1 MLQLFLLSR
10 LISQQFSTTLQRSD
24 RPVIFAIS
32 MDQFIVSARKYRP
45 ATFDTVVGQEAVTST
60 LKNAIKSGHLAH
72 AFLFTGPR
80 GVGKTTCARILART
94 INCENRSED
103 VTACGQCLPCKTF
116 EEGHSMNIFE
126 LDAASNNSVDD
137 IRNLNLQVQIA
148 PQVGAKKVYIID
160 EVHMLSS
167 AAFNAF
173 LKTLEEPP
181 SYAIFILATT
191 EKHKLLPTILSRCQV
206 FDFRR
211 IGIGDISRHLASIA
225 VKEGIE
231 ADPQALHTIAQ
242 KADGGLRDALSIFD
256 QLVSFSGNRLTY
268 QDVLTNLNVLDHE
281 HYFRVTDALMRGDVP
296 SVLVEFNH
304 ILQQGFDGHL
314 FVTGLARH
322 FRDLLVSQDPRTL
335 PLLEVSEDL
344 TSRYGQQAQAAD
356 REMLIKGLD
365 KLSQCDAQYRNSKEP
380 RLLVELALIQLC
392 RLGTHTSTASSN
404 GSAGAEKK
412 SPDVSAPPRA
422 IASPPVPGP
431 GPGPVP
437 VPTATATAPSPT
449 PAPTPVA
456 SVAPPIDRNAYTPK
470 RRLVVGQVS
479 ISQPAAIAPSIKEA
493 VVEQIDE
500 EVEGPAAAA
509 TREVNPSLLIRAWG
523 EFAELKKKEG
533 RSSLYATLT
542 DREPKVAGI
551 GRVSFSIVNEVQE
564 NYLRNEKPE
573 LLGHLRRSL
582 GDPGLELEVVKEE
595 VKVRPR
601 YTVADRFNLM
611 AERNPALRVLR
622 DSVDLDLGV

>member
-1 MLQLFLLSR
+1 ME
-10 LISQQFSTTLQRSD
+10 QF
-24 RPVIFAIS
+24 V
-32 MDQFIVSARKYRP
+32 VSARKYRP

-60 LKNAIKSGHLAH
+60 LKNAIKTGHLAH

-94 INCENRSED
+94 INCENRTED

-191 EKHKLLPTILSRCQV
+191 EKHKILPTILSRCQV

-211 IGIGDISRHLASIA
+211 IQIADISGHLAAIA
-225 VKEGIE
+225 KKEGIAAE
-231 ADPQALHTIAQ
+231 PQALHTIAQ

-256 QLVSFSGNRLTY
+256 QLVSFSGKELTY
-268 QDVLTNLNVLDHE
+268 QDVVKNLNVLDHE
-281 HYFRVTDALMRGDVP
+281 HYFKVTDNLIGGDVAA
-296 SVLVEFNH
+296 VLVEYDH

-322 FRDLLVSQDPRTL
+322 LRDLLVAQDTRTL

-344 TSRYGQQAQAAD
+344 ITRYAHQAKRAH
-356 REMLIKGLD
+356 RELLIKGLD
-365 KLSQCDAQYRNSKEP
+365 KLALCDTQYRNSKEP
-380 RLLVELALIQLC
+380 RLLVELTLIQLC
-392 RLGTHTSTASSN
+392 GLGTNAPMAHDGN
-404 GSAGAEKK
+404 GSALEKK
-412 SPDVSAPPRA
+412 SPDVTVAPAPSAARPA
-422 IASPPVPGP
+422 PVPP
-431 GPGPVP
+431 
-437 VPTATATAPSPT
+437 
-449 PAPTPVA
+449 PAPKAMVEPAEPVHAHA
-456 SVAPPIDRNAYTPK
+456 SVIPSERLIPKPRPEVADKTAYVPK
-470 RRLVVGQVS
+470 RRLMVDQVR
-479 ISQPAAIAPSIKEA
+479 IHQPVTMALPVEEVA
-493 VVEQIDE
+493 VERTDE
-500 EVEGPAAAA
+500 EGDGPASAAGM
-509 TREVNPSLLIRAWG
+509 REVNPSLLIRAWE
-523 EFAELKKKEG
+523 EFAQLKKKEG
-533 RSSLYATLT
+533 RTSLYATLT
-542 DREPKVAGI
+542 DREPKVAGP
-551 GRVSFSIVNEVQE
+551 GKVSFSIVNDVQE
-564 NYLRNEKPE
+564 NYLRDEKPE
-573 LLGHLRRSL
+573 LLGYLRRSL

-601 YTVADRFNLM
+601 YTNRDRFEIM
-611 AERNPALRVLR
+611 AEKNQALHVLK
-622 DSVDLDLGV
+622 DAVDLDLG

>member
-1 MLQLFLLSR
+1 ME
-10 LISQQFSTTLQRSD
+10 QF
-24 RPVIFAIS
+24 V
-32 MDQFIVSARKYRP
+32 VSARKYRP

-60 LKNAIKSGHLAH
+60 LKNAIKTGHLAH

-103 VTACGQCLPCKTF
+103 VVACGECLPCKTF

-160 EVHMLSS
+160 EVHMLSQ

-191 EKHKLLPTILSRCQV
+191 EKHKILPTILSRCQV

-211 IGIGDISRHLASIA
+211 IGIGDISRHLGSIA
-225 VKEGIE
+225 AKEGIE
-231 ADPQALHTIAQ
+231 AEPQALHTIAQ

-268 QDVLTNLNVLDHE
+268 QDVVKNLNVLDHE
-281 HYFRVTDALMRGDVP
+281 HYFRVTDSLIRGDVP
-296 SVLVEFNH
+296 AALVEYNH

-322 FRDLLVSQDPRTL
+322 LRDLLVSQDARTL

-344 TSRYGQQAQAAD
+344 TARYAQQAQAAD
-356 REMLIKGLD
+356 RELLIKGLD
-365 KLSQCDAQYRNSKEP
+365 KLAQCDTQYRSSKEP
-380 RLLVELALIQLC
+380 RLLVELTLIQMC
-392 RLGTHTSTASSN
+392 RLGAQAPTPLSN
-404 GSAGAEKK
+404 GTPSLEKK
-412 SPDVSAPPRA
+412 SPDVTSAPPP
-422 IASPPVPGP
+422 ASKSTVVERSVTEPSQADPARPIEVTIPV
-431 GPGPVP
+431 
-437 VPTATATAPSPT
+437 ASIISDRPSPT
-449 PAPTPVA
+449 LVPAP
-456 SVAPPIDRNAYTPK
+456 APAAADKPAYVPK
-470 RRLVVGQVS
+470 RRLMVDQVS
-479 ISQPAAIAPSIKEA
+479 ISQPMAISGKAEDIQLA
-493 VVEQIDE
+493 DVDL
-500 EVEGPAAAA
+500 EGPAASA
-509 TREVNPSLLIRAWG
+509 REVNHALLIRIWE
-523 EFAELKKKEG
+523 EFAQQKKKEG
-533 RSSLYATLT
+533 KSSLYATLT
-542 DREPKVAGI
+542 DREPKVVGP
-551 GRVSFSIVNEVQE
+551 GKVSFSIVNDVQE
-564 NYLRNEKPE
+564 NYLKNEKPE
-573 LLGHLRRSL
+573 LLGHLRRCI
-582 GDPGLELEVVKEE
+582 GDPGLELEVIKEE

-601 YTVADRFNLM
+601 YTNRDRFELL
-611 AERNPALRVLR
+611 AEKNPALRVLK
-622 DSVDLDLGV
+622 DAVDLDLG